1 MDGSMTQEEQV
12 AAYRSRMER
21 VTQMLRARTDAD
33 GNALP
38 GFKQNV
44 AAIRAELAQLQE
56 NIDKAGDR
64 THG

>member
-1 MDGSMTQEEQV
+1 MTEEEEIMGV
-12 AAYRSRMER
+12 RSRMER

-33 GNALP
+33 GNAMP

-56 NIDKAGDR
+56 QIDQAGVKHNGD
-64 THG
+64 

>member
-1 MDGSMTQEEQV
+1 MTEEEIMG
-12 AAYRSRMER
+12 ARSRMER

-33 GNALP
+33 GNAMP

-56 NIDKAGDR
+56 QIDQAGVK
-64 THG
+64 HNGN